1 MQTLVQDLRYAVR
14 MMMNNRAFSVVAIF
28 VLALGI
34 GANSVIFSVVNA
46 VLLRSS
52 PYPDP
57 DRIIMVYESD
67 VQRRTRE
74 AIAAANFLDWKNQ
87 NQVFEHLATYREET
101 FNLTGTDRPER
112 ASGIVTTA
120 GLFPVLGVNPLL
132 GRVFG
137 ADEESLG
144 NSRVAV
150 ISQSLWERRFS
161 SDPISACS
169 AIR

>member
-14 MMMNNRAFSVVAIF
+14 MMMTNRAFSVVAVF

-87 NQVFEHLATYREET
+87 NQVFEHLATYREEI
-101 FNLTGTDRPER
+101 FNLTGTDRPEH
-112 ASGIVTTA
+112 ASGIVTTS
-120 GLFPVLGVNPLL
+120 GLFP
-132 GRVFG
+132 
-137 ADEESLG
+137 
-144 NSRVAV
+144 
-150 ISQSLWERRFS
+150 
-161 SDPISACS
+161 
-169 AIR
+169 